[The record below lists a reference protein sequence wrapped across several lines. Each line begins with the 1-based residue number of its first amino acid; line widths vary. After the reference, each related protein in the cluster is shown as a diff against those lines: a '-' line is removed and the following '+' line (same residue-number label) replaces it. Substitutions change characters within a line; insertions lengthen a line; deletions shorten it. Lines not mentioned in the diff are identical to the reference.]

1 MCFLFISDCGILTT
15 MKRELEEYQKIENSI
30 MREYRSRLWAPFI
43 DSLKTYSLLSPG
55 DRVAVCISGG
65 KDSMLLAV
73 LMRMLQR
80 ISDFPFELE
89 YIVMDPGYSEDTL
102 SSVRDNLRRL
112 NITADIFRTDI
123 FSVADRAEKYPCYL
137 CARMRRGWLYRLA
150 GEKGCNK
157 IALGHH
163 KDDVIETVLM
173 GMFYSSQLQNMPP
186 KLRSRNYEGMEL
198 IRPMYRIN
206 EEDIISW
213 CETNDLHFIRCACS
227 VTKKNEENG
236 KGSKREEVKRL
247 VKRLKEDNPHVADS
261 VFNSIHNVFIST
273 FPEYREGGEKV
284 SFLRKYDDGDEL

>member
-1 MCFLFISDCGILTT
+1 

-273 FPEYREGGEKV
+273 FPEYREGEEKI
-284 SFLRKYDDGDEL
+284 SFLKRYDEEDEL